1 MFKDFFE
8 SSSPTDYAKELINVK
23 DSNENKGTVAEIE
36 DRISDLKDRIKKMSE
51 TEKKKYRWYI
61 KDYWRNSW
69 LQ

>member
-51 TEKKKYRWYI
+51 TEKKKI
-61 KDYWRNSW
+61 
-69 LQ
+69 QMIH